1 MMEGNPCMGHRKYED
16 VLDADTAGAMWPR
29 GPDGHRTGGRRLLGA
44 LPEVRHH
51 GTGAGDVGRSTT
63 SAVGT
68 GGGET
73 GVGSAPPFSS
83 SRERSCLQGP
93 KLLRPGIPR
102 FPSQAPKART
112 LLRVRACPRGRPRRV
127 GSRHREIDIK
137 HYVRSRIQAP
147 IIVTAASASGI
158 MPQ

>member
-68 GGGET
+68 GGARPET
-73 GVGSAPPFSS
+73 VALLHSLPAESGVVFKGQSCYAPASLGF
-83 SRERSCLQGP
+83 LV
-93 KLLRPGIPR
+93 KLLKPEPCSGCG
-102 FPSQAPKART
+102 
-112 LLRVRACPRGRPRRV
+112 RVPEVVRV
-127 GSRHREIDIK
+127 GWD
-137 HYVRSRIQAP
+137 
-147 IIVTAASASGI
+147 TATER
-158 MPQ
+158 